1 MSDTGSP
8 NEFRIFAA
16 IAERGSFIAAARA
29 LKVPKTTVSRRI
41 DELEARLGVRLLQR
55 TTRTLS
61 LTEAGQTFLA
71 HCVRI
76 LAEINEAEDAI
87 GQLAA
92 TPRGTLT
99 VTAPFSI
106 GANYLARALP
116 AFLRHYPDIRV
127 ELMVRND
134 MVDLVAEN
142 VDLGIRVS
150 NPGDSGLVSRHLG
163 AVQNVVVASPIYLHQ
178 AGIPREFDD
187 LARHRTLAL
196 SLRDAYSGR
205 YFWSLQRQ
213 GGAVRARAA
222 RADEEHVAIT
232 PVFTANDP
240 EPLCQAALVGQGI
253 ACLPYLLVG
262 RAIKS
267 GALTQLFPGWG
278 SAPVPIHAVYPS
290 RRGLQPKVRV
300 FVDFLIE
307 QFAGL
312 SSVDSASTAPVEPMV
327 AEVV

>member
-1 MSDTGSP
+1 MSDTSSP

-29 LKVPKTTVSRRI
+29 LKVPKSTVSRRI
-41 DELEARLGVRLLQR
+41 DDLEARLGVRLLQR

-61 LTEAGQTFLA
+61 LTEAGQTFHM

-76 LAEINEAEDAI
+76 LSEINEAEDAI

-92 TPRGTLT
+92 APRGNLT

-106 GANYLARALP
+106 GASYLARALP
-116 AFLRHYPDIRV
+116 AFLRRYPEIRV
-127 ELMVRND
+127 ALVIRND
-134 MVDLVAEN
+134 LVDLVAEN
-142 VDLGIRVS
+142 IDLGIRVS
-150 NPGDSGLVSRHLG
+150 TPGDSGLVSRSLG
-163 AVQNVVVASPIYLHQ
+163 AVQNVVVASPAYLSE
-178 AGIPREFDD
+178 AGVPQSFAD
-187 LARHRTLAL
+187 LALHRTLAL
-196 SLRDAYSGR
+196 THRDEYSGR
-205 YFWSLQRQ
+205 YFWGLRRVD
-213 GGAVRARAA
+213 GARPRPAGAA
-222 RADEEHVAIT
+222 EEQAAIN

-267 GALTQLFPGWG
+267 GALTQLFPGWA

-307 QFAGL
+307 EFSGL
-312 SSVDSASTAPVEPMV
+312 GAPED
-327 AEVV
+327 

>member
-1 MSDTGSP
+1 MSDTSSP

-16 IAERGSFIAAARA
+16 IVERGSFIAAARA

-41 DELEARLGVRLLQR
+41 DDLEARLGVRLLQR

-61 LTEAGQTFLA
+61 LTEAGQTFHV
-71 HCVRI
+71 HCLRI
-76 LAEINEAEDAI
+76 LSEINEAEDAI

-92 TPRGTLT
+92 APRGTLT
-99 VTAPFSI
+99 VTAPFAI
-106 GANYLARALP
+106 GASYLARALP
-116 AFLRHYPDIRV
+116 AFLRRYPEIRV
-127 ELMVRND
+127 ALVIRND
-134 MVDLVAEN
+134 LVDLVAEN
-142 VDLGIRVS
+142 IDLAVRVS
-150 NPGDSGLVSRHLG
+150 NPGDSGLVSRSLG
-163 AVQNVVVASPIYLHQ
+163 AVQSVVVASPAYLAE
-178 AGIPREFDD
+178 AGVPQSFAD
-187 LARHRTLAL
+187 LAQHCTLAL
-196 SLRDAYSGR
+196 NHRDEYSGR
-205 YFWSLQRQ
+205 YFWGLQRVD
-213 GGAVRARAA
+213 GVVRKRTVGAEEERAA
-222 RADEEHVAIT
+222 IN

-267 GALTQLFPGWG
+267 GALTQLFPGWA

-307 QFAGL
+307 EFAGL
-312 SSVDSASTAPVEPMV
+312 GRPE
-327 AEVV
+327 E